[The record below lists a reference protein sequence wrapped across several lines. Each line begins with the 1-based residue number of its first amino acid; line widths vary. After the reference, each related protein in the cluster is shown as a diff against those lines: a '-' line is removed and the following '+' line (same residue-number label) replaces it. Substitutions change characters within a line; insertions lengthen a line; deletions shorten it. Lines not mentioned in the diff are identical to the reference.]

1 MINIQI
7 SAVDDARDF
16 LNAAVVLRRLT
27 GSFRNASR
35 RGDAGDLAAHYTGE
49 GTCDLPEKQ
58 RL

>member
-1 MINIQI
+1 
-7 SAVDDARDF
+7 
-16 LNAAVVLRRLT
+16 LT

-35 RGDAGDLAAHYTGE
+35 RRDAGDLAAHYTGE